1 MTTTSKTT
9 TISNLGFVLTTK
21 TGTFA
26 VLYSH
31 VLGRVFD
38 DGAVLVRGSDGLF
51 RLTDGATPP
60 RSTVAQLGR
69 KADVKVALFE
79 MDLRPMVRAIEAR

>member
-26 VLYSH
+26 VLYDNVSGH
-31 VLGRVFD
+31 VFYD
-38 DGAVLVRGSDGLF
+38 APVLVRGSDGLF
-51 RLTDGATPP
+51 RLTDGATPD
-60 RSTVAQLGR
+60 RTTVARLGR
-69 KADVKVALFE
+69 AADVKVALFE
-79 MDLRPMVRAIEAR
+79 MALRPMVRAIEAR